1 MLRALLRPYH
11 LTHLSFLLS
20 PTSEDLALGQRE
32 RRERCW
38 LRSCG
43 PALSLLAAWID
54 TPYGPQCLWPPTMD
68 RSSFA
73 AKHHPWMDLWVNVA
87 PMPYSTKP
95 KELYKELVIPLIKQ
109 NRWETLKGKKLLP
122 EQKPNDA
129 EFEAIKEVLEDS
141 RRFLEKQEQ
150 RDIHAMD
157 ETFAIPML
165 LQNKVPDGFED
176 GGKVDVSLRPDVATE
191 ADYAAIPVEAYGLA
205 MIRGMGWKPGEGIG
219 KTFKQEV
226 KVMEHQLR
234 PKGLGLGADRSA
246 LEALEGKKP
255 ARPLKP
261 GEQRAAE
268 EPLGHVPGGH
278 VLLESGP
285 HKGLCGKIEAVDA
298 DNARL
303 VVRLALGGNAMTVS
317 QYVAR
322 PVSSKEYDKLRQGSS
337 TNKGGNKDEEVGKAK
352 RRKQEQKGDGGGWQE
367 RHLDRQETVG
377 MEFDMRSQDGKR
389 HGTKKKHDVL
399 VEKRKNTVP
408 VMPESSCWLHRDLR
422 VRFIDRSYK
431 GGKYYNCKV
440 TIEDVVTADK
450 CDCRTD
456 EGRLLEGITEVM
468 VETIVPKNDTE
479 SILVVLGK
487 FKGEVPR
494 DRCSCLCS
502 TRESNMS
509 PSILPRP

>member
-176 GGKVDVSLRPDVATE
+176 GGKVDVSLRPDV
-191 ADYAAIPVEAYGLA
+191 
-205 MIRGMGWKPGEGIG
+205 
-219 KTFKQEV
+219 
-226 KVMEHQLR
+226 
-234 PKGLGLGADRSA
+234 
-246 LEALEGKKP
+246 
-255 ARPLKP
+255 
-261 GEQRAAE
+261 
-268 EPLGHVPGGH
+268 
-278 VLLESGP
+278 
-285 HKGLCGKIEAVDA
+285 IEAVDA

-487 FKGEVPR
+487 FKGEVGHVLKR
-494 DRCSCLCS
+494 EKSRCRAVVQLAHVSDLQTFDYDCICHYVGHVDD
-502 TRESNMS
+502 
-509 PSILPRP
+509 